1 VPPKPFSAYALAVTL
16 PPFLS
21 TQHSHQYMPDTS
33 HPSLGRA
40 ESSTLNGTPTPSMS
54 SKTLPNLNLTTTTS
68 NTNTQNNKGG
78 KMAPKVDLEPIYTE
92 LKKVVGEGWNVYKEA
107 VTGFMLGK
115 W

>member
-1 VPPKPFSAYALAVTL
+1 
-16 PPFLS
+16 
-21 TQHSHQYMPDTS
+21 MPDAS

-68 NTNTQNNKGG
+68 NTNTQNSKGG

-107 VTGFMLGK
+107 VTGFVLGEL
-115 W
+115 WCCAGVVVVMEYDVVR